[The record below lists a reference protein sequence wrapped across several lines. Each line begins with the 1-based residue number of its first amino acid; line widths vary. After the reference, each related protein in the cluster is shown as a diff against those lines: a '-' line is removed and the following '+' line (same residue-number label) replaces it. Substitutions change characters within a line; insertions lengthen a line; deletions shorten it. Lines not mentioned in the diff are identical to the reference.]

1 MKKTAPIKPS
11 TPQDDVWDTTNT
23 VATEAE
29 EDSAMSWIN
38 ESQHISAPAPINT
51 DQLQA
56 DPGFDMEGLM
66 TDFPTATELQ
76 KFVYDQTGFALNL
89 KGRSNKLKYQI
100 ALDTLNGQ
108 TPPEQYVTSDNPYVD
123 KNDLVPTDELRDPPI
138 RDTTLPDVSEVQ
150 NYFHTRS
157 IPHPDATL
165 RADDKRVDVVFRK
178 YLNGAISYEV
188 LGPIEP
194 RNIGEKLDKF
204 GRTRPERITWIDP
217 RTGEQCIKRPDGSM
231 TAIGQKLRAR
241 MQAQKVNDTNQ
252 WDVWVDREF
261 ISINQAAL
269 DNPWA

>member
-1 MKKTAPIKPS
+1 MKKTTPIKTS
-11 TPQDDVWDTTNT
+11 TTQENVWDTTES

-29 EDSAMSWIN
+29 ESSAQSWT
-38 ESQHISAPAPINT
+38 SVSPVISAPVTTNT
-51 DQLQA
+51 DRFQS

-108 TPPEQYVTSDNPYVD
+108 APPGKYVTSDNPYVD
-123 KNDLVPTDELRDPPI
+123 KNDLVPTDDLRDPAP
-138 RDTTLPDVSEVQ
+138 RDITLPDISEVQ

-157 IPHPDATL
+157 IPHPDPTL

-178 YLNGAISYEV
+178 YLNGSISYEI

-194 RNIGEKLDKF
+194 RNIGEKLDKY
-204 GRTRPERITWIDP
+204 GRTRPERITWVDP
-217 RTGEQCIKRPDGSM
+217 RTGEQCIRRADGSM

-241 MQAQKVNDTNQ
+241 MQASKVNQSNQ

-269 DNPWA
+269 DNPWN